1 MRTDKELA
9 FTLRKQG
16 RSYKEIHN
24 ELGMSVSTLSNWFKN
39 VDFSEEIKL
48 SVIARAQ
55 KLSTA
60 RLQSLNQARGDLLH
74 AYYAQA
80 ETEAVKE
87 LKKNINNPLFTSAV
101 AAYWGE
107 GDKLTKNQIRLTNT
121 DPQMIRLFKSFHVN
135 ICTVPTQKLR
145 CALFIYED
153 LNETTCRNYWKQQ
166 TGIENFHKTM
176 VLPSRHKTKRL
187 PYGIC
192 TLVVSSAYLKKKM
205 NIWIDQMPKIVLNMV
220 PEKGK

>member
-121 DPQMIRLFKSFHVN
+121 DPQMIRLFKSFLVN

>member
-16 RSYKEIHN
+16 RSYKKIHN

-121 DPQMIRLFKSFHVN
+121 DPQMIRLFKSFLVN

>member
-9 FTLRKQG
+9 FTLRRQG
-16 RSYKEIHN
+16 KSYKEIHN
-24 ELGMSVSTLSNWFKN
+24 ELGMSLSTLSNWFKN
-39 VDFSEEIKL
+39 VDFSEEIKR
-48 SVIARAQ
+48 SITIQAQ
-55 KLSTA
+55 KRSTTH
-60 RLQSLNQARGDLLH
+60 LQSLNRARGDLLH

-80 ETEAVKE
+80 ETEAIKE
-87 LKKNINNPLFTSAV
+87 LKENINNPLFISAV

-107 GDKLTKNQIRLTNT
+107 GDKLTKNQLRLTNT
-121 DPQMIRLFKSFHVN
+121 DPQMITLFKSFLVKV
-135 ICTVPTQKLR
+135 CKVPESKLR

-153 LNETTCRNYWKQQ
+153 LDELTCRNYWRKQ
-166 TGIENFHKTM
+166 TGIQHFHKTM

-192 TLVVSSAYLKKKM
+192 TLVVSSTYLKKKM

-220 PEKGK
+220 PK